1 MNVLIIVALVVVAL
15 PALAAIA
22 ATVKSHAVPARSP
35 ARVPTDH
42 QHPDQD
48 EPRRRYRDHTHW

>member
-22 ATVKSHAVPARSP
+22 ATVKSHTMPARAP
-35 ARVPTDH
+35 ARVPTDDDRQSH
-42 QHPDQD
+42 D

>member
-1 MNVLIIVALVVVAL
+1 MNTFIIVALVVVAL

-22 ATVKSHAVPARSP
+22 TTVKSHTMPARSP

-42 QHPDQD
+42 ERPGQN
-48 EPRRRYRDHTHW
+48 EPREYRDHTRW